1 MQNML
6 WCAFC
11 QVSALVLKKVILSQ
25 LSPIPHPSFDQKN
38 SISCNEKMFLKYL
51 RFSPTFN
58 LSFALWHVS
67 SNILYQLLQTF
78 RIITDNNR

>member
-38 SISCNEKMFLKYL
+38 LISCNEKMFLSTSDFLQHSICPLPFGMYPVIFYTNYF
-51 RFSPTFN
+51 R
-58 LSFALWHVS
+58 LSG
-67 SNILYQLLQTF
+67 
-78 RIITDNNR
+78 